1 MKKKALLAGVAA
13 TLCILVCVFVIL
25 ERKQKEEPLPF
36 AFETTA
42 LKSSDASEMEVYFFQ
57 AGKADATLLTTENYT
72 VLIDCGLKGFG
83 STILEHLKEKN
94 IDHIDYL
101 IITHFDKDHV
111 GGAAEVIQGIPIGMV
126 LQNNSPKDSSHYERY
141 VTALANAG
149 IEPVTVTEDY
159 SFDLDGVSFAIDP
172 ADTDYAGEDESNNSS
187 LLVTV
192 VNGGDVFLFMGDA
205 ETDRIAEYINGET
218 IDCDVLKVA
227 HHGKK
232 EKLMNQFLDVTK
244 PELAVITSSDEEL
257 EAESTVTALEDAG
270 ADVLLTREGDIL
282 MVSDGTEITVH

>member
-1 MKKKALLAGVAA
+1 MKKKALIGALAAA
-13 TLCILVCVFVIL
+13 LCILIVGFVIL

-57 AGKADATLLTTENYT
+57 AGKADATLLATENYT

-83 STILEHLKEKN
+83 STILEYIKEKD
-94 IDHIDYL
+94 ISHIDYL

-141 VTALANAG
+141 LTALENVG

-159 SFDLDGVSFAIDP
+159 SFDLDGVSFAVDP
-172 ADTDYAGEDESNNSS
+172 ADIEYTGDDASNNSS

-192 VNGGDVFLFMGDA
+192 VNGDDIFLFMGDA
-205 ETDRIAEYINGET
+205 ETDRSAEYMGGET
-218 IDCDVLKVA
+218 IDCDVLKVP

-232 EKLMNQFLDVTK
+232 EKLMAEFADVVK
-244 PELAVITSSDEEL
+244 PEMAVITSSDDQPETEGVV
-257 EAESTVTALEDAG
+257 SALEDA
-270 ADVLLTREGDIL
+270 
-282 MVSDGTEITVH
+282 